1 MSACVFFIA
10 HSNVKL
16 FITHGGLHSIEE
28 AVYNGKP
35 VIGIP
40 FFADQLSNMRVVEKN
55 GYGKLITYNE
65 LTEESFGN
73 AVEEVI
79 TNTTYVYSIIIVI
92 MCYKV
97 YV

>member
-1 MSACVFFIA
+1 MCTA
-10 HSNVKL
+10 HPNVKL

-28 AVYNGKP
+28 AVYNEKP

-40 FFADQLSNMRVVEKN
+40 FFADQLSNMRLVEKI
-55 GYGKLITYNE
+55 GYGKLITFDK

-79 TNTTYVYSIIIVI
+79 SNPAYVLYII
-92 MCYKV
+92 
-97 YV
+97 